1 MTGIRT
7 ALSLGRRKHYWN
19 GFIAETRKG
28 FKMAKFIRVTKDNRT
43 KDRGI
48 IAVDAICAAFE
59 NQDNHNTEIM
69 TIDGFWYE
77 VVDGIEKVYSD
88 VIGEAS
94 SSGKEDEPEGRRT
107 KRIMSPAVSEDN
119 MRKNHEATREEKR
132 SSFVYPK
139 KGYGFKR
146 TIKGKSVRVDN
157 FSSGE
162 EKEQNRLRTKAADST
177 THETE
182 GT

>member
-7 ALSLGRRKHYWN
+7 ALSLGRRNYYWN

-43 KDRGI
+43 KDRGF

-59 NQDNHNTEIM
+59 NQENRNTEIM

-88 VIGEAS
+88 VIGDAEKPV
-94 SSGKEDEPEGRRT
+94 KEENKSVKVM

-119 MRKNHEATREEKR
+119 LRKNHEATREEKR

-182 GT
+182 GM

>member
-1 MTGIRT
+1 MC
-7 ALSLGRRKHYWN
+7 
-19 GFIAETRKG
+19 
-28 FKMAKFIRVTKDNRT
+28 KFIRVTKDNRN
-43 KDRGI
+43 KDRGF

-59 NQDNHNTEIM
+59 NQENRNTEIM

-88 VIGEAS
+88 VIGDAAKPV
-94 SSGKEDEPEGRRT
+94 KEENKSVKGM
-107 KRIMSPAVSEDN
+107 KRIMSPAVSDDN
-119 MRKNHEATREEKR
+119 MQKNHETSRAEKR
-132 SSFVYPK
+132 FSYVYPK
-139 KGYGFKR
+139 KGYGVKR
-146 TIKGKSVRVDN
+146 TIKKTNSESN

-162 EKEQNRLRTKAADST
+162 EKEQNRLRTKAEDST